1 MRVFDFMGTMASII
15 SKYASKIGYKNI
27 NCILNHRESN
37 KINIVMKDGTIAQI
51 LMLEPGQRAVV
62 WSPEDFELEARSV
75 EDEKIEILYDRDRF
89 HAAIRYM
96 IEDHN
101 ADIGITWQTVREYLN
116 RYCLLDNNK
125 NEEDL
130 IRNE

>member
-1 MRVFDFMGTMASII
+1 MRAFDFMGTMASII

-27 NCILNHRESN
+27 NYIFRHVESN
-37 KINIVMKDGTIAQI
+37 KINIMMKDGTVAQI
-51 LMLEPGQRAVV
+51 LMLEPGQRAII

-75 EDEKIEILYDRDRF
+75 EDKEIEILYDRDKF

-101 ADIGITWQTVREYLN
+101 ADVGITWQTVREYLD
-116 RYCLLDNNK
+116 RYCLLNNNK
-125 NEEDL
+125 NEKDL